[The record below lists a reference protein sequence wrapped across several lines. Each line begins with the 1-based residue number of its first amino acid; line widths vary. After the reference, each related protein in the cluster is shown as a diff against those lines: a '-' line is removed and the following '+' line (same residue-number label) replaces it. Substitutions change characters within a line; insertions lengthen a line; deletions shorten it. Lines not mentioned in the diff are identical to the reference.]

1 MAEAKK
7 ENAIRDFINALC
19 KKDVDSA
26 MTFFADDA
34 TWTNTEG
41 VFKGPDEIKK
51 YALWMMNS
59 LSGLAFSDAGV
70 GVVVDGK
77 NAIYEYTMTGTFEGK
92 RVETPGVCIYQ
103 FEGDKCIRHFTL
115 VDRLSMA
122 RQAAGGFI
130 AKKAVNSIIGIMEK
144 GLR

>member
-1 MAEAKK
+1 MAETKK
-7 ENAIRDFINALC
+7 ENAIRDFIDALC
-19 KKDVDSA
+19 KKDVDNA
-26 MTFFADDA
+26 MIFFADNA
-34 TWTNTEG
+34 TWTAAEG
-41 VFKGPDEIKK
+41 VFKGIDEIKK
-51 YALWMMNS
+51 YTLWMINS

-77 NAIYEYTMTGTFEGK
+77 NAFYEYTMTGTFEGK
-92 RVETPGVCIYQ
+92 KIETPGVCIYQ

-130 AKKAVNSIIGIMEK
+130 AKKAVKSIVGIMEK